1 MGRAVIPFI
10 TNQIF
15 KPCEVLL
22 NHLKHKTHQNCLGF
36 PSHLSMNQPAVKLGG
51 KLCKDLTHKA
61 KCFHSRKLHCTRNYI
76 HLNLF
81 FSFILRAVAVLVK
94 DDILFNRTSHCSDQ
108 PSLVR
113 SSFHRATV

>member
-1 MGRAVIPFI
+1 MGRLVIPFM

-15 KPCEVLL
+15 KPCEVFL

-36 PSHLSMNQPAVKLGG
+36 PSHLSMNQPTVKPF
-51 KLCKDLTHKA
+51 KDVTHKA
-61 KCFHSRKLHCTRNYI
+61 KCFLSRKLHCTRNYI